1 MPKAFDRCV
10 KEGGRVRTRKLR
22 GNRFMRICFDRNG
35 KSHTGE
41 VKTRKAPAKD
51 SAVEKVARQIVKE
64 SE

>member
-1 MPKAFDRCV
+1 M
-10 KEGGRVRTRKLR
+10 RTRKLR